1 METDVQAFVLYR
13 SMTNYRSSV
22 IITRR
27 LNELIADEPDLQD
40 VAVALAIYPA
50 LKWSMHGADADVVMS
65 RMCKSDEELRR
76 LGNVQKVLVAATGFE
91 PRFLLENRKRYF
103 DACSE
108 LIRLLEKAIKKVG
121 EYNAAVRFLEK
132 AKEGTCAISF
142 TSKINPSKECSL
154 VIELAYPTVNFAGP
168 QQGKTTA

>member
-1 METDVQAFVLYR
+1 MDIRDVVKSIMETDVQAFVLYR

-76 LGNVQKVLVAATGFE
+76 LGNALVFASKGIPLAPRPKNRVPQVRREVLLLRIMLLKN
-91 PRFLLENRKRYF
+91 PRRGTQILRTSFF
-103 DACSE
+103 VFFM
-108 LIRLLEKAIKKVG
+108 IRDS
-121 EYNAAVRFLEK
+121 Y
-132 AKEGTCAISF
+132 
-142 TSKINPSKECSL
+142 
-154 VIELAYPTVNFAGP
+154 
-168 QQGKTTA
+168 